1 MSIKGLFNHNEK
13 NDEMNKLIKRVK
25 TLEMKTNSLDV
36 YMKRLAKFE
45 NEWRTGT
52 FSTKQST
59 VDKEVSRKTDKMLAL
74 KREETT
80 ALQKRLYSQLS
91 RYILQLLGPIQQ
103 EIDQLAERTAAL
115 EENFSLTEKLL
126 LENQQQIIQCK
137 EEIDKLKKKDKP
149 TTTGDKH
156 VIIRELKV
164 DKIMLDR
171 YEQNNNIA
179 SLGIKELGGELNI
192 GTTYGKG
199 SIPGELV
206 DQLTDDLQNLV
217 TEEKQESQNAFNSE
231 SSDSPNNLHEETD
244 KEHYTSEQSTPFSN
258 QQQDDEDDTDGF
270 IEVPIE

>member
-137 EEIDKLKKKDKP
+137 EEIDKLKKR
-149 TTTGDKH
+149 
-156 VIIRELKV
+156 I
-164 DKIMLDR
+164 
-171 YEQNNNIA
+171 
-179 SLGIKELGGELNI
+179 
-192 GTTYGKG
+192 
-199 SIPGELV
+199 
-206 DQLTDDLQNLV
+206 
-217 TEEKQESQNAFNSE
+217 
-231 SSDSPNNLHEETD
+231 
-244 KEHYTSEQSTPFSN
+244 N
-258 QQQDDEDDTDGF
+258 QQLLV
-270 IEVPIE
+270 INM

>member
-164 DKIMLDR
+164 
-171 YEQNNNIA
+171 N
-179 SLGIKELGGELNI
+179 
-192 GTTYGKG
+192 
-199 SIPGELV
+199 
-206 DQLTDDLQNLV
+206 
-217 TEEKQESQNAFNSE
+217 
-231 SSDSPNNLHEETD
+231 
-244 KEHYTSEQSTPFSN
+244 
-258 QQQDDEDDTDGF
+258 
-270 IEVPIE
+270 